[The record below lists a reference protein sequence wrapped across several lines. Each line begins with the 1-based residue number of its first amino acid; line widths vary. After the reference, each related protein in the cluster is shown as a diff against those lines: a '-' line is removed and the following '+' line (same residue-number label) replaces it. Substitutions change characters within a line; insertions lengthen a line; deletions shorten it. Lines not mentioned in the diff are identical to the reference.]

1 MIVKKDSLKK
11 EELFKNYDDDKSA
24 ASLSVNSVYIN
35 IDEKSTLERIKEDL
49 KEVAGIYAI
58 VHNET
63 KKFYIGSSMNLAKRI
78 LEHIKN
84 ISSNI
89 HLQRAISKYGL
100 NNFSIYRC
108 LRCTLTGF
116 ERNYQVKI
124 PSKQINKPL
133 SLCGVRIRGRSYT
146 TLTVEQTQAELKMD
160 P

>member
-1 MIVKKDSLKK
+1 MKVGWTVLLLLVFAFIFLIPCILYSFDVFVVNVTVFSLPLMIVKKDSLKK

-35 IDEKSTLERIKEDL
+35 IDEKSTLETIKEDL

-63 KKFYIGSSMNLAKRI
+63 KKLYIGSSMNLAKRI

-100 NNFSIYRC
+100 NNF
-108 LRCTLTGF
+108 
-116 ERNYQVKI
+116 
-124 PSKQINKPL
+124 
-133 SLCGVRIRGRSYT
+133 
-146 TLTVEQTQAELKMD
+146 
-160 P
+160 

>member
-24 ASLSVNSVYIN
+24 ASLSVDSVYIN
-35 IDEKSTLERIKEDL
+35 IAEKSTLETIKEDL

-63 KKFYIGSSMNLAKRI
+63 KKLYIGSSMNLAKRI

-100 NNFSIYRC
+100 NNF
-108 LRCTLTGF
+108 
-116 ERNYQVKI
+116 
-124 PSKQINKPL
+124 
-133 SLCGVRIRGRSYT
+133 
-146 TLTVEQTQAELKMD
+146 
-160 P
+160 